1 VRQSATE
8 CDRVRQSGGGEVPP
22 PPARPPKRGWG
33 VGVGGG
39 GAAGGG
45 SGGVDGGRDGCNE
58 SLVFTQQ
65 TTESF
70 LSTQE
75 VPCVNKQEF
84 N

>member
-1 VRQSATE
+1 MGKCARVRQSAPE
-8 CDRVRQSGGGEVPP
+8 WGGRGPPPHQPDPPREGGGWV
-22 PPARPPKRGWG
+22 W
-33 VGVGGG
+33 GG

>member
-1 VRQSATE
+1 
-8 CDRVRQSGGGEVPP
+8 VRQSGGGEVPHP
-22 PPARPPKRGWG
+22 TSPTPQER
-33 VGVGGG
+33 VGGGCGGG